1 MAAQNSG
8 GQGGQ
13 KERTDPD
20 VPFSF
25 FVEIDGIQCAK
36 FREAQGL
43 EWRAE
48 PVQFYE
54 GGNSRHKVS
63 LVGQGTFSP
72 LTLKKGFF
80 AKSSEFFDWMK
91 AIMDGGDKK
100 VSRATISVVAQ
111 DAAGNEV
118 GRFNVYGAFMTRYQG
133 PAFNAM
139 DSAIAV
145 EEIEIVYDY
154 FEYEPAS
161 GKGGG

>member
-1 MAAQNSG
+1 MAEQKAG
-8 GQGGQ
+8 G
-13 KERTDPD
+13 KSDRLDPD
-20 VPFSF
+20 IPFSF

-54 GGNSRHKVS
+54 GGNYRHKVS

-80 AKSSEFFDWMK
+80 AAASELFDWMN

-100 VSRATISVVAQ
+100 MKRATISVVVQ
-111 DAAGNEV
+111 DAAGNET
-118 GRFNVYGAFMTRYQG
+118 GRYNVYGAFMTRYTG
-133 PAFNAM
+133 PSFNAM
-139 DSAIAV
+139 DNAIAV
-145 EEIEIVYDY
+145 EEIEIAYDY
-154 FEYEPAS
+154 FEYKPA
-161 GKGGG
+161 GKGPGA

>member
-1 MAAQNSG
+1 MADQKSG
-8 GQGGQ
+8 G
-13 KERTDPD
+13 KDSRTDPD
-20 VPFSF
+20 IPFSF

-43 EWRAE
+43 EWRAD

-54 GGNSRHKVS
+54 GGNHRHKVS
-63 LVGQGTFSP
+63 LVGQGVFSP

-80 AKSSEFFDWMK
+80 AASSEFFDWMN
-91 AIMDGGDKK
+91 AIMNSGGDSVK
-100 VSRATISVVAQ
+100 RATISIVVQ

-118 GRFNVYGAFMTRYQG
+118 GRYNVYGAFMNRYTG

-139 DSAIAV
+139 DSAIAF

-154 FEYEPAS
+154 FEYAPA
-161 GKGGG
+161 GK